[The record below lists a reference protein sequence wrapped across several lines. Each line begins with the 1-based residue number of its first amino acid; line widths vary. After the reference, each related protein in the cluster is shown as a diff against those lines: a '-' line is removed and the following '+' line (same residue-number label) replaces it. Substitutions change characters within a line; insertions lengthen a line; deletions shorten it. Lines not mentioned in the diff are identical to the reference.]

1 MRLDARHEHDHT
13 GHMGIGVAELK
24 AHLSAYLDQVRSGQ
38 ELLITDHGRP
48 VARLVP
54 VQTADAGDDARRQ
67 RLLRAGVLAAP
78 SAALPD
84 ELLDPPPPR
93 KRVAGVLDV
102 LLQEREDGR

>member
-1 MRLDARHEHDHT
+1 VS
-13 GHMGIGVAELK
+13 IGVADLK
-24 AHLSAYLDQVRSGQ
+24 ARLSAYLDQVRSGQ

-54 VQTADAGDDARRQ
+54 VRDDDDLRDARVQ

-78 SAALPD
+78 SAKVPD
-84 ELLDPPPPR
+84 ALLDAPPAR
-93 KRVAGVLDV
+93 KRVAGVLDA